1 MKTLLTTLSILLLLN
16 TNSIFAQN
24 TNQPAIKELTD
35 EEIAQVGLVLCS
47 FIVLSSIKSFSS
59 EEFKKII
66 CSAIPKCSLD
76 DKDLNIKI
84 SLFLN
89 KYGDRLICPED
100 STYEDHRNKQLYKH
114 AILYGINSLFEE
126 MLLDDEKY
134 TIDFNL
140 YEIVD
145 GKKETLLDYMDK
157 LIASGDYNKDT
168 LGIIQ
173 MEIEDLGGKRGAE
186 LDD

>member
-1 MKTLLTTLSILLLLN
+1 MKTLLTTLTILLVLN

-35 EEIAQVGLVLCS
+35 GEIKQVGLVLCS

-59 EEFKKII
+59 EDFKKII
-66 CSAIPKCSLD
+66 CINLD
-76 DKDLNIKI
+76 CNINDKNINVII

-100 STYEDHRNKQLYKH
+100 STYEDHREKQLYKH

-134 TIDFNL
+134 NIDFNM

-145 GKKETLLDYMDK
+145 GKKETILDYMDK
-157 LIASGDYNKDT
+157 LIASGKYDKDT